1 MFLRSFISKLNESF
15 QEAIP
20 EIKTFGL
27 AQSIV
32 RTVGNEDEL
41 FPGVANLNGE
51 IEYPG
56 IDDVEKIQ
64 IYHRNAGINTTRS
77 NTQGV
82 GDSANDIVNIYQ
94 MSIIGFV
101 NTKRSKL
108 FPEEV
113 FLYLQSNI
121 PDGIKADPYKFVYI
135 RTTNVIINSQ
145 LIFRAEYSGSRFN
158 LPAEM
163 SLFQINYTIE
173 SRFKKDC
180 FVKCPDNC

>member
-1 MFLRSFISKLNESF
+1 MFLRSFISKLNEAF
-15 QEAIP
+15 QKAIP

-32 RTVGNEDEL
+32 RTVGSEDEL
-41 FPGVANLNGE
+41 FPGVANLDGE
-51 IEYPG
+51 ILYPG

-64 IYHRNAGINTTRS
+64 IYHRNAGITTTRS
-77 NTQGV
+77 TRQGV
-82 GDSANDIVNIYQ
+82 GDAANDIMNAYQ

-108 FPEEV
+108 YPEEV
-113 FLYLQSNI
+113 YLYLQSNI
-121 PDGIKADPYKFVYI
+121 PDGIKVEPYKFISV

-145 LIFRAEYSGSRFN
+145 LIFRAEYSGSRFS
-158 LPAEM
+158 LPVEM
-163 SLFQINYTIE
+163 SLFQINYVIE
-173 SRFKKDC
+173 STFKKDC